1 MTWAYLNRA
10 EEHAAANAD
19 DIACLVQIEGPMQ
32 VARRSDMDMNGHINN
47 VTYLGWAL
55 ETVPEDIYLNYS
67 LYQARN
73 AMLASSNCQVILPC
87 VHYRFSA

>member
-1 MTWAYLNRA
+1 
-10 EEHAAANAD
+10 
-19 DIACLVQIEGPMQ
+19 MQ

-67 LYQARN
+67 LYQARSPH
-73 AMLASSNCQVILPC
+73 LVL
-87 VHYRFSA
+87 SAFL